1 MNKNIFPKNYKVNQL
16 SDLISQIHNVFIKSD
31 NKLNRSRLVLNNI
44 TGGQLL
50 KKYSNIKQ
58 QNQSKFFTDFI
69 GDFFSN
75 IPRWRSPFLEY
86 NIGSAINSYASALY
100 AIALDENIIN
110 THEGLAGNTMFA
122 EKTVV
127 NILADF
133 AKLKTKPVGLFT
145 FGGTATNLYALR
157 IGIKK
162 ALTKGIK
169 LSDMYILITE
179 DAHFSH
185 QVSCDWLGIE
195 PTHVWIIKKSKNNQS
210 LSLDAQEKIKMIMK
224 KGGHVATIII
234 NGGTTYDQTIDNI
247 LQFRNL
253 INKLLKQNSRMTKPH
268 LHVDSVIGWSWL
280 FMSKYDF
287 NKNPLKINGFTLQAL
302 KSQYQKIKNIK
313 LADSWGVDFHKG
325 IGACPAP
332 CSIIM
337 INKSSDISFISKV
350 NSVETHQLGKEEFLE
365 SPVDYTLETTRSAGP
380 ALSALISLHTLGIN
394 GYIKTLSSL
403 VESSLR
409 LKELLSKYKDIVV
422 MNKNSKG
429 FATMV
434 RLLPFSLVEKYL
446 YKDELGILSDKFVE
460 VSESI
465 NRYNQAFYKW
475 YRERLVKSNYRS
487 FDFSYSKK
495 YIENTAGVSLG
506 AIKLYPVS
514 PFFSKKYCFETVK
527 YIRKL
532 KNEFDLLY
540 NKNE

>member
-1 MNKNIFPKNYKVNQL
+1 
-16 SDLISQIHNVFIKSD
+16 
-31 NKLNRSRLVLNNI
+31 
-44 TGGQLL
+44 
-50 KKYSNIKQ
+50 
-58 QNQSKFFTDFI
+58 
-69 GDFFSN
+69 
-75 IPRWRSPFLEY
+75 
-86 NIGSAINSYASALY
+86 
-100 AIALDENIIN
+100 
-110 THEGLAGNTMFA
+110 
-122 EKTVV
+122 
-127 NILADF
+127 
-133 AKLKTKPVGLFT
+133 
-145 FGGTATNLYALR
+145 
-157 IGIKK
+157 
-162 ALTKGIK
+162 
-169 LSDMYILITE
+169 
-179 DAHFSH
+179 
-185 QVSCDWLGIE
+185 
-195 PTHVWIIKKSKNNQS
+195 
-210 LSLDAQEKIKMIMK
+210 
-224 KGGHVATIII
+224 
-234 NGGTTYDQTIDNI
+234 
-247 LQFRNL
+247 
-253 INKLLKQNSRMTKPH
+253 MTKPH